1 MSDYNAFVLPIEDMT
16 RLMNYKTDN
25 DTVRSVMQ
33 ERYGNQVPDY
43 ILSFLRRLNG
53 NAKSEMGSALVNKL
67 VGGAKGA
74 AVGGNL
80 SVASQQAT
88 AVLRAYALIDAK
100 YLVKGMGAGA
110 LSAAKMKKS
119 YAEIMDWAPIATQ
132 KSWGYFDT
140 NMTRGTYDRARQT
153 PWASWTT
160 HWGIFPRRATSWPS
174 R

>member
-1 MSDYNAFVLPIEDMT
+1 MEGVKRFRASHWD
-16 RLMNYKTDN
+16 RL
-25 DTVRSVMQ
+25 SLIHILQ

-119 YAEIMDWAPIATQ
+119 
-132 KSWGYFDT
+132 
-140 NMTRGTYDRARQT
+140 
-153 PWASWTT
+153 
-160 HWGIFPRRATSWPS
+160 
-174 R
+174 